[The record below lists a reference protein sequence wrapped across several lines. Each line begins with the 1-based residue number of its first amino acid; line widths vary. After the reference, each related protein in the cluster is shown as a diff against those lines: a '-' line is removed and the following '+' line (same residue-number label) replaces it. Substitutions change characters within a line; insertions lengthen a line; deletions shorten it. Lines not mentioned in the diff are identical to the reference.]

1 MVSERLLSDLQ
12 TAIAR
17 GSCERPFLA
26 DFSRC
31 YPNKS
36 RFLELL
42 RPLRF
47 NGLSSQAL
55 DKESEDAFLDKAG
68 EFLEGLGADS

>member
-1 MVSERLLSDLQ
+1 MDIACGHGERRL
-12 TAIAR
+12 
-17 GSCERPFLA
+17 LA

-55 DKESEDAFLDKAG
+55 DKESADAFLDMAG

>member
-1 MVSERLLSDLQ
+1 M
-12 TAIAR
+12 
-17 GSCERPFLA
+17 A

-42 RPLRF
+42 RPPRF